1 MATTKSTP
9 SWIDVKPKL
18 VDFDRTDLQD
28 EAYFDA
34 LVQMFEQAL
43 KTIAAFT
50 DTARQALLDR
60 LDDVRHTSHNFGYG
74 VGDELDELLAAHGVD
89 D

>member
-43 KTIAAFT
+43 
-50 DTARQALLDR
+50 
-60 LDDVRHTSHNFGYG
+60 
-74 VGDELDELLAAHGVD
+74 
-89 D
+89 